1 MSLINQPDRYGLIAR
16 SFHWLTAA
24 DITYDEARR
33 AGRVT
38 VTIDTTNPDARH
50 CHPPGQDD
58 RVLQRPR
65 LSHGLAVALTAIRN

>member
-1 MSLINQPDRYGLIAR
+1 MPLINQPDRYGLIAR

-38 VTIDTTNPDARH
+38 VTIDTTSLTLGTVTRQARTTEFFNVPDF
-50 CHPPGQDD
+50 PT
-58 RVLQRPR
+58 
-65 LSHGLAVALTAIRN
+65 ALPSP